1 MKVALYARVSS
12 DKQDI
17 DLSIS
22 AQLKALREYALR
34 NGYQVIKE
42 FVNEAQS
49 GRSSLRPFFRE
60 MIALAR
66 RPSKPF
72 DAVLVWKYSRFS
84 RNREDSIL
92 YKAMLKKAG
101 VQITSINEPFYN
113 SPTGRLME
121 AIIESL
127 DEFYSDNLGE
137 EVTRGMRESASRGFY
152 LSANPP
158 YGYRKVKVRDG
169 NKERSKLEIEPVEAG
184 VVKGMFETIVGGQGL
199 TDIVRELNT
208 RAIPSPRGKGW
219 GKTGAYEIL
228 TNEICTGTFVWGRNS
243 KRGLPPIR
251 TENACTAIVDRDTF
265 ARVQELM
272 KERMPARIHPRRVS
286 SPFLLS
292 GLAHCGHCGKA
303 LTGRYAKGGKFAY
316 YVCGTLDKKGAG
328 ACTAKYLNAKRFEAA
343 VTQQLVTQVLTPE
356 NLTELMELAN
366 RELDSLAQSKISE
379 LDVIARAIDDTN
391 HRLERLYD
399 AVETGKLDLGDLALR
414 IKELRHRQEQLH
426 TRKNEIE
433 NELADRRVE
442 LIDLETMTGYAAE
455 MQEIIREGSLAH
467 RKAFIRGFVKD
478 IRVTGGK
485 AILSYSPPGLPDKV
499 ELDLKGVL
507 PTVQY
512 GGRYWA

>member
-12 DKQDI
+12 DKQDV

-22 AQLKALREYALR
+22 VQLKALREYALR

-42 FVNEAQS
+42 FVDEAES

-66 RPSKPF
+66 RPNKPF
-72 DAVLVWKYSRFS
+72 DAILVWKYSRFARS
-84 RNREDSIL
+84 REDSIL

-101 VQITSINEPFYN
+101 VQVISINEPFDN

-121 AIIESL
+121 AIIESM

-169 NKERSKLEIEPVEAG
+169 NKDRSKLEIEPAEAA
-184 VVKGMFETIVGGQGL
+184 VVKGMFEAIVGGQGL
-199 TDIVRELNT
+199 TDIVRDLNS
-208 RAIPSPRGKGW
+208 RGVSGPRGKGW
-219 GKTGAYEIL
+219 GKTGAHEIL
-228 TNEICTGTFVWGRNS
+228 TNEIHTGTFVWGRNS
-243 KRGLPPIR
+243 KRELPPIR
-251 TENACTAIVDRDTF
+251 TENACPAIVDRDTF
-265 ARVQELM
+265 VRVQELM
-272 KERMPARIHPRRVS
+272 KERMPARIHPRRAA

-292 GLAHCGHCGKA
+292 GLAYCGHCGKA
-303 LTGRYAKGGKFAY
+303 LIGRYAKGGKFAY

-328 ACTAKYLNAKRFEAA
+328 ACTAKYLNTQKFEAA
-343 VTQQLVTQVLTPE
+343 VIEQLVVHVLTPE

-379 LDVIARAIDDTN
+379 LDVIARAINDTN
-391 HRLERLYD
+391 YRLERLYD
-399 AVETGKLDLGDLALR
+399 AIETGKLDLGDLALR

-426 TRKNEIE
+426 ARKNEIE

-442 LIDLETMTGYAAE
+442 LIDLETMTSYAAE
-455 MQEIIREGSLAH
+455 MQEIVREGSLAH

-478 IRVTGGK
+478 IRVTGEK
-485 AILSYSPPGLPDKV
+485 AVLSYSPPGLPDKV
-499 ELDLKGVL
+499 ELNLEAV
-507 PTVQY
+507 PRIVQH
-512 GGRYWA
+512 GGR